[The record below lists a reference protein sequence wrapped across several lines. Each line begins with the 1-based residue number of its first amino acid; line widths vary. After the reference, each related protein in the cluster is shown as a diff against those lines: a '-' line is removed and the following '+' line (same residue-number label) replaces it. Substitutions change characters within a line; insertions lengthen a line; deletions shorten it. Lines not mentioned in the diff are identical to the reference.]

1 MLYDLSK
8 SNPYD
13 REKFTARVK
22 EMLDKGEVVNL
33 SRHHPSRSNQ
43 QNKYYW
49 LLLGYFG
56 AELGYNMDDVKSIFK
71 WTVNPDI
78 FVRVKEN
85 KMGKQVQYT
94 RSSAELDTAEMSLAI
109 TRFRNYSSAEA
120 GVYLPSADE
129 HQFLLHCEKRIAEE
143 KEFIQQD

>member
-1 MLYDLSK
+1 
-8 SNPYD
+8 
-13 REKFTARVK
+13 
-22 EMLDKGEVVNL
+22 
-33 SRHHPSRSNQ
+33 
-43 QNKYYW
+43 
-49 LLLGYFG
+49 
-56 AELGYNMDDVKSIFK
+56 MDDVKSIFK

-78 FVRVKEN
+78 FVRVKAN

-94 RSSAELDTAEMSLAI
+94 RSSADLDTAEMALAI
-109 TRFRNYSSAEA
+109 TRFRNYSSSEA

>member
-8 SNPYD
+8 NNPYD
-13 REKFTARVK
+13 REKFLARVNSL
-22 EMLDKGEVVNL
+22 LDKGAVVNL
-33 SRHHPSRSNQ
+33 TEHKHQRSSC
-43 QNKYYW
+43 QNRYFYM
-49 LLLGYFG
+49 LLGYFG

-71 WTVNPDI
+71 WQVNPDI

-94 RSSAELDTAEMSLAI
+94 RSSADLDTAEMALAI
-109 TRFRNYSSAEA
+109 TRFRNYSASEV

-143 KEFIQQD
+143 KEFLQQD